1 MGSERSPASR
11 KSLER
16 RPKRARGDR
25 WRRGLKDLEASL
37 QLKKLLRWRL
47 FVALRVYWGSD
58 CGRVTAFPDLNPKFQ
73 VRNLRIWV
81 WAKCAAWQPSELS
94 GRNSYRSESLSV

>member
-1 MGSERSPASR
+1 MASERSRASR

-16 RPKRARGDR
+16 RRKRARGDR
-25 WRRGLKDLEASL
+25 WRPVLGDLKASL
-37 QLKKLLRWRL
+37 QLKKLSRWRL

-73 VRNLRIWV
+73 VRNLRI
-81 WAKCAAWQPSELS
+81 
-94 GRNSYRSESLSV
+94 